1 MHKRGY
7 TGRPAVSSVNCH
19 TFNKSKYVDYH
30 LQQTIKEIPLYVIDL
45 KDFIQ
50 KVNQIKELPEDSF
63 LFTLDVKSLYANF
76 PDNEEI
82 KAVKEAYHKH
92 PHKTVSTKV

>member
-1 MHKRGY
+1 MHKRRY

-50 KVNQIKELPEDSF
+50 KLNQI
-63 LFTLDVKSLYANF
+63 
-76 PDNEEI
+76 
-82 KAVKEAYHKH
+82 
-92 PHKTVSTKV
+92 